1 MFFVFVLIQIVFI
14 TGEYLYTGG
23 LTAMEQ
29 CLTKYRQIRIVSFYF
44 IISLLFLMMGC
55 QSSNPSETIA
65 EENTDEILILTQ
77 SLDSGTSG
85 QAYARTLTAQGGD
98 QTYTW
103 SVISGSLPQG
113 LALDPTD
120 GNLAGTPLVA
130 GEYTFTV
137 QVRDASTLTDSKE
150 YTLAIQANGDDGDPE
165 TSDCDC
171 EPLNIV
177 VGQTINV
184 SSVAQLEAAVSTVN
198 SSGGNRTIL
207 IADGTYTLNALLHI
221 TSDNVMIRSASG
233 NRNNVVLLGKGMNG
247 NVGHI
252 FLVAASHVTIADIT
266 MGEVY
271 YHAIQVQGEQ
281 GANDLL
287 VHNTRIFNTH
297 EQMIKGSYNPANN
310 QGSDNGIVRCSLLEY
325 TANFGPQYYIGGID
339 IHRGANWT
347 VQNNTFKNIRSPEV
361 NGRLAEHAIHF
372 WSNSVNPLIEK
383 NMIINC
389 DRGIGLGLNSS
400 GCSGGTIRNNTI
412 YGNNNGLNSD
422 VGIAL
427 ETATN
432 VHVYHNTIFFDY
444 NYPNAIEYR
453 FAASTGNVI
462 INNLTN
468 KAIVSRNSGQATVR
482 NNVTNAASG
491 WFVNSAQGD
500 LHLASPVESLIGLG
514 ETIASVAEDV
524 DCDSR
529 PGGEF
534 DIGADQL

>member
-14 TGEYLYTGG
+14 TDEYLDTEG
-23 LTAMEQ
+23 LTAMKH
-29 CLTKYRQIRIVSFYF
+29 CFTKYRQIRNISLYF
-44 IISLLFLMMGC
+44 IIALLLLMMGC

-65 EENTDEILILTQ
+65 EKSSDLIHILTQ
-77 SLDSGTSG
+77 SLDSGTTG
-85 QAYARTLTAQGGD
+85 QAYNGTLTAQGGD

-103 SVISGSLPQG
+103 NVIAGVLPQG
-113 LALDPTD
+113 ITLDSI
-120 GNLAGTPLVA
+120 GGVLAGTPLVA

-137 QVRDASTLTDSKE
+137 QMSDISSLTDSKE
-150 YTLAIQANGDDGDPE
+150 FTLSIQANGEDDDPE
-165 TSDCDC
+165 TSDCGC
-171 EPLNIV
+171 EPLNNV
-177 VGQTINV
+177 VEQAINV

-233 NRNNVVLLGKGMNG
+233 NRNNVVLLGKGMSG

-297 EQMIKGSYNPANN
+297 EQMIKGSYSPATN

-347 VQNNTFKNIRSPEV
+347 VQNNTFKNIRSPK
-361 NGRLAEHAIHF
+361 NGTIAEHAIHF
-372 WSNSVNPLIEK
+372 WSNSANPLIEK
-383 NMIINC
+383 NIIINC
-389 DRGIGLGLNSS
+389 DRGIGLGLGSS

-412 YGNNNGLNSD
+412 YGNNSGLNSD

-432 VHVYHNTIFFDY
+432 VHVSHNSIFFDY

-453 FAASTGNVI
+453 FAASTGNII

-468 KAIVSRNSGQATVR
+468 KAISSRNSGQATVR
-482 NNVTNAASG
+482 NNVTNAVSA
-491 WFVNSAQGD
+491 WFINSTQGD
-500 LHLASPVESLIGLG
+500 LHLASSVAALIGMG
-514 ETIASVAEDV
+514 ETIATVTEDM
-524 DCDSR
+524 DCDPR
-529 PGGEF
+529 PDGEF